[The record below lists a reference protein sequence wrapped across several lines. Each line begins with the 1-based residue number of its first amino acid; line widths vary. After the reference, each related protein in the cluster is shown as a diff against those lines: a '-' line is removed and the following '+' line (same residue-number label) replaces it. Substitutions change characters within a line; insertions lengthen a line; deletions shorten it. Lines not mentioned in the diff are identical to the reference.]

1 MPFIN
6 PILKCR
12 CPYCHT
18 EFYPGQCAIVRF
30 KDGVVLHPAN
40 TSLAARSWLRSIGGE
55 ENLRYQVVRQC
66 PNPNCG
72 RALPHNIGLVDN
84 LTIAIVGDTYA
95 GKSHYIAASIHQL
108 REGKMTQIDRYA
120 RFIRLNPEIEEQYLQ
135 KFFNPLFKQKQQL
148 PGNLPAT
155 SPINDPLIYEMV
167 FEGAI
172 NPGRIKHLNMLIYDA
187 AGGDLANQDVMVDVA
202 RFVLNADA
210 LIFLADPMSM
220 EGIVEQLPFH
230 LRNNPTSG
238 RRASDVL
245 NWVIQTLER
254 ARNLEAGARLP
265 IPIAITIS
273 KSDLLKYVRGA
284 RQQYRFLYN
293 PRYYGVVDLADVY
306 AVDAEIRDLIAN
318 FGDTTLLQAAKRF
331 DNVNFFATSATGW
344 PPNADGTYP
353 AIVPQRCLD
362 PLLWVLWKLKVV
374 EAV

>member
-1 MPFIN
+1 MVSSCTRPT
-6 PILKCR
+6 R
-12 CPYCHT
+12 AWQHV
-18 EFYPGQCAIVRF
+18 PGSGPLVARKIYDIRWP
-30 KDGVVLHPAN
+30 DNAPTL
-40 TSLAARSWLRSIGGE
+40 TAAER
-55 ENLRYQVVRQC
+55 
-66 PNPNCG
+66 
-72 RALPHNIGLVDN
+72 
-84 LTIAIVGDTYA
+84 DTYA

-172 NPGRIKHLNMLIYDA
+172 NPSRIKHLNMLIYDA

-265 IPIAITIS
+265 IPVQLWGYDSFAGGQE
-273 KSDLLKYVRGA
+273 VR
-284 RQQYRFLYN
+284 
-293 PRYYGVVDLADVY
+293 
-306 AVDAEIRDLIAN
+306 
-318 FGDTTLLQAAKRF
+318 
-331 DNVNFFATSATGW
+331 
-344 PPNADGTYP
+344 
-353 AIVPQRCLD
+353 
-362 PLLWVLWKLKVV
+362 
-374 EAV
+374 